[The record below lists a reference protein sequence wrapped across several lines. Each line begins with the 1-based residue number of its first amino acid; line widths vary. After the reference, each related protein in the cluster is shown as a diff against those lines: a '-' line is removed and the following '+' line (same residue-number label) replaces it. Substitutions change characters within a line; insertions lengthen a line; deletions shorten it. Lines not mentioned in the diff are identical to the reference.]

1 MPIGQFAARN
11 ANRSHADLSP
21 MGFAYALDQYL
32 QSTSD
37 EPLVIPRH
45 TCAIFN
51 GLTLIGSLRTH
62 TKNGFG

>member
-1 MPIGQFAARN
+1 
-11 ANRSHADLSP
+11 

-51 GLTLIGSLRTH
+51 GLALIGSLRTH